1 MKNRPVRTATEARA
15 MVVWALALLLGL
27 RLFSLGLYP
36 LMDNT
41 EARYAEIS
49 RVMFSLGDWITPW
62 YDGQVPFWGK
72 PPLSFWTTA
81 LSFSLFGVNEF
92 AARLPHYLAA
102 LGVGWLVWG
111 WAIQRSQQEALAA
124 VALLA
129 GCSLML
135 ISAGAV
141 MTDMTLLVGCTLTM
155 RGFWLGL
162 HGDDATR
169 RRRERWLFFFGLAV
183 GLLAKGPLVLVLAGL
198 PLGLWTLLNREL
210 ARVWRDLPWIR
221 GTLLLLLL
229 VGPWYVAAEIRTPGF
244 LDYFLLGEHWHRFV
258 TPGWTGDRYG
268 VAHVAPRGSIWLYA
282 WVAVLPWSV
291 LVPLAWWR
299 WRPFAGRGVDS
310 VPPVS
315 PGRGQHR
322 ALQRY
327 WLLWSLTPAV
337 FFTLAGNILWTYVLP
352 ALPALAL
359 LGADWLTRRPDQR
372 RVNRLLT
379 LGLALTVLLLA
390 GFVGALNS
398 RQAQDWH
405 TTRNLVAHAA
415 ALNGADPSARQRDL
429 IFYPERPYSA
439 AFYSRGRAG
448 QISRAS
454 DLLPRLTAQ
463 PAFLAIRT
471 SAVPALPPELQARLQ
486 WQARHGEYTL
496 FSSRTGMP
504 FPPKKPDE

>member
-1 MKNRPVRTATEARA
+1 MNNRPVRTVTEARA
-15 MVVWALALLLGL
+15 PVWWVLAILLGL
-27 RLFSLGLYP
+27 RLVSLGFYP

-62 YDGQVPFWGK
+62 YDTNVPFWGK

-81 LSFSLFGVNEF
+81 VSFSLFGVNEF

-141 MTDMTLLVGCTLTM
+141 MTDMTLAVGTTLTM

-162 HGDDATR
+162 HGEQSR
-169 RRRERWLFFFGLAV
+169 RRREGWLFFVGLAV

-198 PLGLWTLLNREL
+198 PLGLWTLLNRQL

-221 GTLLLLLL
+221 GTLLILLL
-229 VGPWYVAAEIRTPGF
+229 VGPWYVAAEMRTPGF

-258 TPGWTGDRYG
+258 TAGWTGDRYG
-268 VAHVAPRGSIWLYA
+268 VAHVAPRGSIWLHA

-291 LVPLAWWR
+291 LLPLAWWR
-299 WRPFAGRGVDS
+299 WRKTDLTV
-310 VPPVS
+310 
-315 PGRGQHR
+315 R
-322 ALQRY
+322 AVVLAIPASDKLLQRY
-327 WLLWSLTPAV
+327 LALWSLAPLV
-337 FFTLAGNILWTYVLP
+337 FFTFAGNILWTYVLP
-352 ALPALAL
+352 ALPPWVL
-359 LGADWLTRRPDQR
+359 LGAAWLDRHADQR

-379 LGLALTVLLLA
+379 VGLALSALLFA
-390 GFVGALNS
+390 GFVGSLNMK
-398 RQAQDWH
+398 QAEDLR
-405 TTRNLVAHAA
+405 TTKHLVEHYA
-415 ALNGADPSARQRDL
+415 ALNTGHSAL
-429 IFYPERPYSA
+429 VFYPERPYSA
-439 AFYSRGRAG
+439 AFYSKGRAEH
-448 QISRAS
+448 ISQPS
-454 DLLPRLTAQ
+454 DLLTRLTA
-463 PAFLAIRT
+463 PPLFLAVKT
-471 SAVPALPPELQARLQ
+471 KAVATLPPEVQAHLQFL
-486 WQARHGEYTL
+486 ARHRDYAL
-496 FSSRTGMP
+496 FLMGSGVTPVPMP
-504 FPPKKPDE
+504 GP